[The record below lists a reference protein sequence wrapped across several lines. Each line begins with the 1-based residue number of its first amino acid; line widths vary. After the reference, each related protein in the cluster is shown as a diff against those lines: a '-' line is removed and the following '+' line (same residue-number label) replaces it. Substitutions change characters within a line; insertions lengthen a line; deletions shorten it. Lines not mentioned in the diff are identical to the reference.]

1 MAGRVD
7 ISARSVEDWSQGPS
21 VRLAMEAGS
30 QCCLAGLR
38 IAPGPERAMMERTDS
53 IPDPFAGC
61 AGVIVSVMLRARPDH
76 PECSSSPQGR

>member
-30 QCCLAGLR
+30 QCCLAGLHDCPPR
-38 IAPGPERAMMERTDS
+38 VFLEREAHCS
-53 IPDPFAGC
+53 
-61 AGVIVSVMLRARPDH
+61 RA
-76 PECSSSPQGR
+76 

>member
-30 QCCLAGLR
+30 HCSLPDLHDCPPRVLLKHEAHCN
-38 IAPGPERAMMERTDS
+38 RA
-53 IPDPFAGC
+53 
-61 AGVIVSVMLRARPDH
+61 
-76 PECSSSPQGR
+76 